1 MAIVRM
7 PAPRH
12 GTAPRPPEPARAPQA
27 LPAAGGGSPQ
37 AGGPAVA
44 RRAARARGA
53 PIAPAARRAVR
64 RARAGAWL
72 GGRAAPAAAACALV
86 VLTALAALRA
96 APAHAKVVNT
106 VDTAAG
112 AAAQPAPRAATRPPG
127 GRAPAASRVVVRTFR
142 SATLQRDWSYTVYL
156 PPGYRDDG
164 MRHPVLYLLHGNA
177 ANAND
182 WITQGRLQLTADE
195 LIARHAIP
203 PVVIVMPQ
211 AGTDWYVDRKEPMQ
225 TAFLEDLL
233 PDVEAHYAVS
243 SQRAGRAI
251 GGVSM
256 GGYGALRFALMA
268 PDRFCGA
275 LLLSPA
281 IYADQPPPG
290 SAARYVGVFG
300 ERRFDPQV
308 WHALNYPPLLR
319 DYLAQPW
326 RVPVFI
332 AAGDDDLSIQAEA
345 SVLYTSLRRAR
356 SPAELRIVDGGHT
369 WDVWRQLLAPALGY
383 ALDCVK

>member
-1 MAIVRM
+1 MRIPFPRRVE
-7 PAPRH
+7 APR
-12 GTAPRPPEPARAPQA
+12 TPERARVAAAPTPEAR
-27 LPAAGGGSPQ
+27 GGGSDI
-37 AGGPAVA
+37 A
-44 RRAARARGA
+44 RRAARARR
-53 PIAPAARRAVR
+53 AALLRAVR
-64 RARAGAWL
+64 RRIRIARAGAGTW
-72 GGRAAPAAAACALV
+72 RALRPAPAAASR
-86 VLTALAALRA
+86 VLIVLIVLIALAALRP
-96 APAHAKVVNT
+96 APAHAN
-106 VDTAAG
+106 AAG
-112 AAAQPAPRAATRPPG
+112 NAPAPRAATRLGALAPPG
-127 GRAPAASRVVVRTFR
+127 SSIVTRTFR

-164 MRHPVLYLLHGNA
+164 PRHPVLYLLHGNA

-182 WITQGRLQLTADE
+182 WITQGRLQLTADA
-195 LIARHAIP
+195 LIARHEIA

-243 SQRAGRAI
+243 NQRAGRAI

-281 IYADQPPPG
+281 IYADEPPPG

-300 ERRFDPQV
+300 DHRFDPQV

-319 DYLAQPW
+319 DYLAQAW

-332 AAGDDDLSIQAEA
+332 AAGDDDLSIQAE
-345 SVLYTSLRRAR
+345 SSTLYTSLRRAR

-369 WDVWRQLLAPALGY
+369 WDVWRRLLAPALGY

>member
-1 MAIVRM
+1 MRPTPATASRVLIV
-7 PAPRH
+7 
-12 GTAPRPPEPARAPQA
+12 
-27 LPAAGGGSPQ
+27 L
-37 AGGPAVA
+37 
-44 RRAARARGA
+44 
-53 PIAPAARRAVR
+53 I
-64 RARAGAWL
+64 
-72 GGRAAPAAAACALV
+72 
-86 VLTALAALRA
+86 ALAALRP
-96 APAHAKVVNT
+96 APAHAN
-106 VDTAAG
+106 AAG
-112 AAAQPAPRAATRPPG
+112 NAPAPRAATRLGALAPPG
-127 GRAPAASRVVVRTFR
+127 SSIVTRTFR

-164 MRHPVLYLLHGNA
+164 PRHPVLYLLHGNA

-182 WITQGRLQLTADE
+182 WITQGRLQLTADA
-195 LIARHAIP
+195 LIARHEIA

-243 SQRAGRAI
+243 NQRAGRAI

-281 IYADQPPPG
+281 IYADEPPPG

-300 ERRFDPQV
+300 DHRFDPQV

-319 DYLAQPW
+319 DYLAQAW

-332 AAGDDDLSIQAEA
+332 AAGDDDLSIQAE
-345 SVLYTSLRRAR
+345 SSTLYTSLRRAR

-369 WDVWRQLLAPALGY
+369 WDVWRRLLAPALGY

>member
-1 MAIVRM
+1 MR
-7 PAPRH
+7 PA
-12 GTAPRPPEPARAPQA
+12 
-27 LPAAGGGSPQ
+27 
-37 AGGPAVA
+37 PAVA
-44 RRAARARGA
+44 SCSL
-53 PIAPAARRAVR
+53 I
-64 RARAGAWL
+64 
-72 GGRAAPAAAACALV
+72 
-86 VLTALAALRA
+86 VLIALAALRP
-96 APAHAKVVNT
+96 APAHANANANAT
-106 VDTAAG
+106 GNA
-112 AAAQPAPRAATRPPG
+112 PAPRAATRLGALTPP
-127 GRAPAASRVVVRTFR
+127 RSSIVTRTFR

-164 MRHPVLYLLHGNA
+164 ARHPVLYLLHGNA

-182 WITQGRLQLTADE
+182 WITQGRLQLTVDA
-195 LIARHAIP
+195 LIARHEIA

-243 SQRAGRAI
+243 NQRAGRAI

-281 IYADQPPPG
+281 VYADEPPPG

-300 ERRFDPQV
+300 EHRFDPQV

-319 DYLAQPW
+319 NYLAQAW

-332 AAGDDDLSIQAEA
+332 AAGDDDLSIQAES